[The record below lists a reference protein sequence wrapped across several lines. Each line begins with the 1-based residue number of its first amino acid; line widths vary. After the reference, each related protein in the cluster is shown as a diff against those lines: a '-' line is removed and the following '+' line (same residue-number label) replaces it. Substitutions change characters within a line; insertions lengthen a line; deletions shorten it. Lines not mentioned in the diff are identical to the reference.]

1 MKKRLNTIL
10 FSIFVAALASPAL
23 LRLSLVGSLS
33 DVIAHFEIARD
44 LISQGQ
50 WLSYSAYYPII
61 YILTVGG
68 QDNLAQLS
76 SFLLFMILT
85 GIKAGTA
92 LHFARKWLPQERLAQ
107 LVALTYTFAMAIVNP
122 FRPDDVYLGQFSA
135 NVWHNSTT
143 ILASIFVLPAFW
155 FGLQVLEKGGR
166 RSSIFF
172 MLSLFGLV
180 ASKPSFA
187 LALGPTLA
195 VVAFWQAWKYRDSGG
210 VNRLVALGTAS
221 IPAAVLLLAQ
231 FIIVFQRE
239 TIFVD
244 RTTVFA
250 PFEVWTMFTN
260 NIPFSFL
267 SSLVGPAIVIWAL
280 GLRRFFTDKFLVIS
294 LLTFVVA
301 LLQYVFLSEATVN
314 GDFLYDGN
322 WTWAVVP
329 ALAVVF
335 FRVTA
340 ITISNLASQD
350 VSPAEKI
357 PWAIAGTVIFLHVAS
372 GVYYVFN
379 VGVDGFRT
387 FV

>member
-1 MKKRLNTIL
+1 MQKRLDTVV

-23 LRLSLVGSLS
+23 LRLSLVSSLS
-33 DVIAHFEIARD
+33 DVMAHFEISRD

-61 YILTVGG
+61 YILTMGG
-68 QDNLAQLS
+68 QENLAQLS
-76 SFLLFMILT
+76 SFLLLMILT

-92 LHFARKWLPQERLAQ
+92 LHFARRWLPQERLAQ
-107 LVALTYTFAMAIVNP
+107 LVALTYTFAMPIVNP

-155 FGLQVLEKGGR
+155 FGLQALEKGGR
-166 RSSIFF
+166 RTSIFF
-172 MLSLFGLV
+172 MLSLLGLV

-187 LALGPTLA
+187 LTLGPTLA
-195 VVAFWQAWKYRDSGG
+195 VVALWQAWKYHDSGG

-221 IPAAVLLLAQ
+221 IPAAILILAQ
-231 FIIVFQRE
+231 YIIVFQQE
-239 TIFVD
+239 TMFVD

-280 GLRRFFTDKFLVIS
+280 GIRRFFADKFLVIS
-294 LLTFVVA
+294 MLTFVVA
-301 LLQYVFLSEATVN
+301 LLQYVLLAEAAVN
-314 GDFLYDGN
+314 GDFLYEGN
-322 WTWAVVP
+322 WTWAVIP

-335 FRVTA
+335 FRSTA

-350 VSPAEKI
+350 VSHAEKI
-357 PWAIAGTVIFLHVAS
+357 PWAIAGTVILLHVAS
-372 GVYYVFN
+372 GIYYVFN